1 MGLSHLS
8 HVSILFLV
16 KYDKTET
23 NWKCVPADLIW
34 MLWRRWARDV
44 NRRSAFFF
52 FFSPAKPMVNRTERK
67 LGSYLIISY
76 FNIWPQIF
84 VWQSSLYFKNDLP
97 PVGNI
102 LPPTGYAICDCTL
115 PWFLIL
121 RSIVT
126 IGKVMIHLQLWTA
139 QCTLTVSKQILE
151 RNAKRIWISDIYG
164 FTRLKLPMLCWE
176 YCVMCNM
183 LPLALGTPL
192 APMTVQL
199 LHNPEHRKST
209 FHLQFNKY
217 IHMDTES
224 MYGSSVSFFDQR
236 LYGRTD
242 CSLSKNDVHWKC
254 QNVNM
259 SKVSFLQ
266 LKTAG
271 GQVSCPLRGGGLQY
285 LQQMEHLRALT
296 SQPNRNY

>member
-1 MGLSHLS
+1 MLPSSSLHPSQQSTGQN
-8 HVSILFLV
+8 VSL
-16 KYDKTET
+16 
-23 NWKCVPADLIW
+23 DLI
-34 MLWRRWARDV
+34 LSYHILIFG
-44 NRRSAFFF
+44 RRSLCDSLVFQ
-52 FFSPAKPMVNRTERK
+52 
-67 LGSYLIISY
+67 Y
-76 FNIWPQIF
+76 F
-84 VWQSSLYFKNDLP
+84 P

-126 IGKVMIHLQLWTA
+126 IGKVMIHLQIWTA
-139 QCTLTVSKQILE
+139 QCTLTVSKQILD

-254 QNVNM
+254 QNVN
-259 SKVSFLQ
+259 
-266 LKTAG
+266 A
-271 GQVSCPLRGGGLQY
+271 CPR
-285 LQQMEHLRALT
+285 
-296 SQPNRNY
+296 

>member
-1 MGLSHLS
+1 MPPL
-8 HVSILFLV
+8 
-16 KYDKTET
+16 
-23 NWKCVPADLIW
+23 
-34 MLWRRWARDV
+34 
-44 NRRSAFFF
+44 
-52 FFSPAKPMVNRTERK
+52 
-67 LGSYLIISY
+67 
-76 FNIWPQIF
+76 
-84 VWQSSLYFKNDLP
+84 SLYFKNDLP

-126 IGKVMIHLQLWTA
+126 IARVMIHLQLWTV

-164 FTRLKLPMLCWE
+164 FTRLKIPMLYWE

-259 SKVSFLQ
+259 SKVGFLQ

-285 LQQMEHLRALT
+285 LQQMEHLRALF
-296 SQPNRNY
+296 SQPIRNY

>member
-1 MGLSHLS
+1 MLGRFGSLRSALGPAVKWPGLSWRHAAPMHPGSFTHCQLKEYVETKKNEPCLLGLSHLS

-34 MLWRRWARDV
+34 MLWRRWARFV
-44 NRRSAFFF
+44 NRRAAFF
-52 FFSPAKPMVNRTERK
+52 FFSPPKLTANRTERK
-67 LGSYLIISY
+67 LGSYLIISS

-139 QCTLTVSKQILE
+139 QCTLTVNKQILE

-164 FTRLKLPMLCWE
+164 FTRLKIPMLYWE

-242 CSLSKNDVHWKC
+242 CSL
-254 QNVNM
+254 
-259 SKVSFLQ
+259 
-266 LKTAG
+266 
-271 GQVSCPLRGGGLQY
+271 
-285 LQQMEHLRALT
+285 
-296 SQPNRNY
+296 